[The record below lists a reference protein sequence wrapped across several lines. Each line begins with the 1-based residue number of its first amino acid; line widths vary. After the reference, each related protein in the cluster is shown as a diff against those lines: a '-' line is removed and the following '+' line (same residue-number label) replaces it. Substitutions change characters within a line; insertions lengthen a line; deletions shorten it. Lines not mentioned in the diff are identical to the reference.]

1 MADTLTTLIEK
12 RHPSLGESAQL
23 RERLATLADKLK
35 LGIDEQDI
43 KAFLLA
49 EASKF
54 LFFTQENSLLAGGET
69 LFEELI
75 KRAVNRTLV
84 GVRILNIPKTE
95 IKELRSLVKS
105 IANEI
110 GRTLDTSILQNTEI
124 NAARTAFV
132 LIYERLLFWMR
143 LIQDSIDLDFPIKTS
158 TMLQTMQKFQ
168 TLLNTIHAMNNSDTF
183 NDIRAHYYLE
193 SHREIFIQY
202 YELLDKLEVSIFPR
216 LRERTVPRNG
226 RTPNQKNLELQGY
239 DPPINSYEIEV
250 TLKGIKPP
258 IYRKLLIPGNRT
270 LADLHLCIQDAFG
283 WQDMHLHEF
292 MFDHT
297 RFGEA
302 SDDNDT
308 VIIPDNL
315 VSLDELSPTVNE
327 TIQYTYDFGDNW
339 EHRIKITAR
348 ESLSEAESWQVPC
361 YCIECQRAGP
371 PEDCGGIYGYRELQR
386 SFTTPRTKRT
396 TEQLEFL
403 EWAGNWNPEKCNI
416 QAINKKLARR

>member
-75 KRAVNRTLV
+75 ERAVNRTLV

-110 GRTLDTSILQNTEI
+110 GRSLDTSILQNTEI

-143 LIQDSIDLDFPIKTS
+143 LIQDSIDLDFPIMIYAPITILNPIGRSSFS
-158 TMLQTMQKFQ
+158 TMSSSINWKSPFSRDCA
-168 TLLNTIHAMNNSDTF
+168 NGKSHAMAGRQTRKTWSS
-183 NDIRAHYYLE
+183 RAM
-193 SHREIFIQY
+193 IPP
-202 YELLDKLEVSIFPR
+202 SIP
-216 LRERTVPRNG
+216 
-226 RTPNQKNLELQGY
+226 
-239 DPPINSYEIEV
+239 
-250 TLKGIKPP
+250 
-258 IYRKLLIPGNRT
+258 
-270 LADLHLCIQDAFG
+270 
-283 WQDMHLHEF
+283 
-292 MFDHT
+292 T
-297 RFGEA
+297 R
-302 SDDNDT
+302 SK
-308 VIIPDNL
+308 
-315 VSLDELSPTVNE
+315 SPSKV
-327 TIQYTYDFGDNW
+327 
-339 EHRIKITAR
+339 
-348 ESLSEAESWQVPC
+348 
-361 YCIECQRAGP
+361 
-371 PEDCGGIYGYRELQR
+371 
-386 SFTTPRTKRT
+386 
-396 TEQLEFL
+396 
-403 EWAGNWNPEKCNI
+403 
-416 QAINKKLARR
+416 